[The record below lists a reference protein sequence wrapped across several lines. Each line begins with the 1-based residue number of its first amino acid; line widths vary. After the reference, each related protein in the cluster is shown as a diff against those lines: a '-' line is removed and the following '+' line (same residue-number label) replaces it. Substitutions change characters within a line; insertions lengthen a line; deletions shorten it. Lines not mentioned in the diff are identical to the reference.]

1 MKFGV
6 REAVDVTF
14 KAYSKGTIGNM
25 TFEKNQPVLLFD
37 TLKTTGLEQAVTTVY
52 AQGGMGN
59 PRLVGWDGDKAI
71 TLTMEDAL
79 LSPMS
84 MAILANAGLYNASD
98 STVIYKHERKQMDY
112 LGNTSTETT
121 LIPDETNYVITTSS
135 TDIIITTGDIS
146 AVVDEAKDLYC
157 YITITDKDGEHLANY
172 LATVPD
178 GKAIVLITTS
188 DLTAKGLSVES
199 LKNGIIVDYYVEK
212 KAKATQIEIES
223 SEFKGMNFRVEGTT
237 LFRMTDGQ
245 DYKAQIIIPR
255 IKVQSNMSFSM
266 SGSGDPSTFTFTCDA
281 FPAKVWSYSDKEQLA
296 SIEILGE
303 KE

>member
-59 PRLVGWDGDKAI
+59 PRLIGWDGDKAI

-84 MAILANAGLYNASD
+84 MAILANAGLYNASN

-112 LGNTSTETT
+112 LATGTA
-121 LIPDETNYVITTSS
+121 DETNYTLTTDTSTVITT
-135 TDIIITTGDIS
+135 GNIS
-146 AVVDEAKDLYC
+146 AVADADKDLYC
-157 YITITDKDGEHLANY
+157 YVTITDKDGEHLASY
-172 LATVPD
+172 PA
-178 GKAIVLITTS
+178 TTS
-188 DLTAKGLSVES
+188 AGKVVATIATEALTKKGLTVDS

-212 KAKATQIEIES
+212 KEKATQIEIES

>member
-59 PRLVGWDGDKAI
+59 PRLIGWDGDKTI

-84 MAILANAGLYNASD
+84 MAILANAGLYNASNSD
-98 STVIYKHERKQMDY
+98 VIYQHKRTTLFYMT
-112 LGNTSTETT
+112 GTSPSSTEY
-121 LIPDETNYVITTSS
+121 YVISTSNQIQ
-135 TDIIITTGDIS
+135 THTGLNAVDDIDAHTNKHTN
-146 AVVDEAKDLYC
+146 DLYC
-157 YITITDKDGEHLANY
+157 YISILDENNEIVKTL
-172 LATVPD
+172 P
-178 GKAIVLITTS
+178 AIVAGGSVQADTS
-188 DLTAKGLSVES
+188 NIKDTINCTK
-199 LKNGIIVDYYVEK
+199 GIIVDYYVEK
-212 KAKATQIEIES
+212 KDKATQIEIES
-223 SEFKGMNFRVEGTT
+223 TEFKGMNFRVEGST
-237 LFRMTDGQ
+237 LFRMTDGK
-245 DYKAQIIIPR
+245 DYNAQLIIPR
-255 IKVQSNMSFSM
+255 IKIQSNMSFSM

-281 FPAKVWSYSDKEQLA
+281 FPAKIWSHSTKEQLA
-296 SIEILGE
+296 SVEILGA
-303 KE
+303 KEE

>member
-1 MKFGV
+1 
-6 REAVDVTF
+6 
-14 KAYSKGTIGNM
+14 
-25 TFEKNQPVLLFD
+25 
-37 TLKTTGLEQAVTTVY
+37 
-52 AQGGMGN
+52 
-59 PRLVGWDGDKAI
+59 
-71 TLTMEDAL
+71 
-79 LSPMS
+79 
-84 MAILANAGLYNASD
+84 
-98 STVIYKHERKQMDY
+98 MDY
-112 LGNTSTETT
+112 LDTSASSEPLT
-121 LIPDETNYVITTSS
+121 PNETNYVITTNDTS
-135 TDIIITTGDIS
+135 IIITNGKIS

-172 LATVPD
+172 PATAPD
-178 GKAIVLITTS
+178 GRVIVTTTTS
-188 DLTAKGLSVES
+188 DLTNKGLTVES
-199 LKNGIIVDYYVEK
+199 LKNGIIVDYYVK
-212 KAKATQIEIES
+212 KQEKATQIEIES

-296 SIEILGE
+296 SIEIKSE

>member
-79 LSPMS
+79 LSSTS
-84 MAILANAGLYNASD
+84 MAILANAGLYNASN

-112 LGNTSTETT
+112 LATGTA
-121 LIPDETNYVITTSS
+121 DETNYTLTTDTSAVITT
-135 TDIIITTGDIS
+135 GNIS
-146 AVVDEAKDLYC
+146 AVADAEKDLYC
-157 YITITDKDGEHLANY
+157 YVTITDKDGEHLASY
-172 LATVPD
+172 PATTSA
-178 GKAIVLITTS
+178 GKVIATITTEK
-188 DLTAKGLSVES
+188 LTAKGLTTDS

-212 KAKATQIEIES
+212 KEKATQIEIES

>member
-84 MAILANAGLYNASD
+84 MAILANAGLYNASS

-112 LGNTSTETT
+112 LGVSTTSEPLT
-121 LIPDETNYVITTSS
+121 PNETNY
-135 TDIIITTGDIS
+135 IITTGTDTVITTGKIS
-146 AVVDEAKDLYC
+146 AVEDTAKDLYC
-157 YITITDKDGEHLANY
+157 YVTITDKDGEHLANY
-172 LATVPD
+172 PATVSD
-178 GKAIVLITTS
+178 GKVIVTIATD
-188 DLTAKGLSVES
+188 DLTKKGLTVES

-212 KAKATQIEIES
+212 KEKATQIEIES

-255 IKVQSNMSFSM
+255 VKVQSNMSFSM

>member
-79 LSPMS
+79 LSPTS
-84 MAILANAGLYNASD
+84 MAILANAGLYNASN

-112 LGNTSTETT
+112 LATGTA
-121 LIPDETNYVITTSS
+121 DETNYTLATKTNAVITT
-135 TDIIITTGDIS
+135 GNIS
-146 AVVDEAKDLYC
+146 AVADVDKDLYC
-157 YITITDKDGEHLANY
+157 YVTITDKDGEHLASY
-172 LATVPD
+172 PATTSA
-178 GKAIVLITTS
+178 GKVVVTITTAA
-188 DLTAKGLSVES
+188 LTKKGLTVDS

-212 KAKATQIEIES
+212 KEKATQIEIES

>member
-59 PRLVGWDGDKAI
+59 PRLIGWDGDKAI

-84 MAILANAGLYNASD
+84 MAILANAGLYNASN

-112 LGNTSTETT
+112 LATGTA
-121 LIPDETNYVITTSS
+121 DETNYTLTTDTSTVITT
-135 TDIIITTGDIS
+135 GNIS
-146 AVVDEAKDLYC
+146 AVADADKDLYC
-157 YITITDKDGEHLANY
+157 YVTITDNDGEHLASY
-172 LATVPD
+172 PA
-178 GKAIVLITTS
+178 TTS
-188 DLTAKGLSVES
+188 AGKVVATIATEALTKKGLTVDS

-212 KAKATQIEIES
+212 KEKATQIEIES

>member
-59 PRLVGWDGDKAI
+59 PRLVSWDGDKAI

-79 LSPMS
+79 LSPTS
-84 MAILANAGLYNASD
+84 MAILANAGLYNASN
-98 STVIYKHERKQMDY
+98 STIIYKHERKQMDY
-112 LGNTSTETT
+112 LATGVA
-121 LIPDETNYVITTSS
+121 DETNYTLTTDSGAVITT
-135 TDIIITTGDIS
+135 GNIS
-146 AVVDEAKDLYC
+146 AVADAEKDLYC
-157 YITITDKDGEHLANY
+157 YVTITDKDGEHLASY
-172 LATVPD
+172 PATTSA
-178 GKAIVLITTS
+178 GKVIATITTEK
-188 DLTAKGLSVES
+188 LTAKGLTTDS

-212 KAKATQIEIES
+212 KEKATQIEIES

>member
-79 LSPMS
+79 LSPTS
-84 MAILANAGLYNASD
+84 MAILANAGLYNASS

-112 LGNTSTETT
+112 LATGTA
-121 LIPDETNYVITTSS
+121 DKTNYTLTTDTSAVITT
-135 TDIIITTGDIS
+135 GNIS
-146 AVVDEAKDLYC
+146 AVADAEKDLYC
-157 YITITDKDGEHLANY
+157 YVTITDKDGEHLASY
-172 LATVPD
+172 PATTSA
-178 GKAIVLITTS
+178 GKVIATITTEK
-188 DLTAKGLSVES
+188 LTAKGLTTDS

-212 KAKATQIEIES
+212 KEKATQIEIES

>member
-59 PRLVGWDGDKAI
+59 PRLIGWDGDKAI

-84 MAILANAGLYNASD
+84 MAILANAGLYNASN

-112 LGNTSTETT
+112 LATGTA
-121 LIPDETNYVITTSS
+121 DETNYTLTTDTSTVITT
-135 TDIIITTGDIS
+135 GNIS
-146 AVVDEAKDLYC
+146 AVADADKDLYC
-157 YITITDKDGEHLANY
+157 YVTITDKDGEHLASY
-172 LATVPD
+172 PATTSA
-178 GKAIVLITTS
+178 GKVVATITTEA
-188 DLTAKGLSVES
+188 LTKKGLTVDS

-212 KAKATQIEIES
+212 KEKATQIEIES